1 MLRLLILLVSMLTT
15 RRPGGTARPGRLP
28 LRDRDPRDFDTREFD
43 TRDFGARG
51 FGARGFGERAFG
63 ARERGAWEREGWE
76 DDSGEDDRW
85 AEDAREDGRWA
96 EDAREG
102 GRWYPG
108 PGSPVRLERPARP
121 VIRGELIRSSR
132 RRRRVSRKLA
142 GGAVLVLL
150 ALIFRKA
157 IAWAVLAALS
167 AALHLVGLNVRL
179 PHVSLS
185 WPWQSVTAGTTTDV
199 SVGPWVLQKIEGI
212 SRPALGTENFNFTFT
227 HKVSKSIG
235 IWPCWYSSTFATT
248 GHASA
253 TVNLNPGPAWWAP
266 GTGHYQLQVLSR
278 PATGVPGRVSVAIVL
293 PLPQLPQSV
302 HDVTV
307 DNTMSHPIGT
317 PQHSWTYPGLGCGAL
332 IRPQFSVSVL
342 YAQAQNLAFDQTT
355 NNPKV
360 TGPLIKA
367 AEAQA
372 ALIVRNNFVQPTVN
386 ALGYTLAGF
395 TMSWAATSFK

>member
-15 RRPGGTARPGRLP
+15 RRPGGTAGTTGPARLPRRDYDQPDRDQRDRDWRDVDWHDRAVRERDVREREAWERNEWEDEDPWDGDTWYLPLDRPRYEPAPRRIASRRTAPQRTAPRQVIRGQLVRPGR
-28 LRDRDPRDFDTREFD
+28 
-43 TRDFGARG
+43 
-51 FGARGFGERAFG
+51 
-63 ARERGAWEREGWE
+63 
-76 DDSGEDDRW
+76 
-85 AEDAREDGRWA
+85 
-96 EDAREG
+96 
-102 GRWYPG
+102 
-108 PGSPVRLERPARP
+108 
-121 VIRGELIRSSR
+121 R
-132 RRRRVSRKLA
+132 RRIPRKLA
-142 GGAVLVLL
+142 WGGVLL
-150 ALIFRKA
+150 LVALIFRKV
-157 IAWAVLAALS
+157 IAWAVLAVLS

-179 PHVSLS
+179 PHISFG
-185 WPWQSVTAGTTTDV
+185 WPWQSVTAGTTSDV

-248 GHASA
+248 GHASS
-253 TVNLNPGPAWWAP
+253 TVDLNPGPGWWAP

-293 PLPQLPQSV
+293 PPPQLPQSV

-307 DNTMSHPIGT
+307 DNTMSHPVDV
-317 PQHSWTYPGLGCGAL
+317 QHSWTYPGLGCGAL

-342 YAQAQNLAFDQTT
+342 YAQAQNLAFAQAR

-372 ALIVRNNFVQPTVN
+372 TQIIRNNFVQPTVN

-395 TMSWAATSFK
+395 TIHWSAGSSG